1 MDLRQLKY
9 FVSVME
15 CGSLTRAA
23 AVLHLSQ
30 PTLGEHM
37 RNLEN
42 EFGVELFVRHSR
54 GISATPAAL
63 LLKERAEH
71 LLAYAHETGRLL
83 RAASDS
89 VQGNV
94 TLGVSPGLNE
104 LFSADLIER
113 FRDALPGVSMN
124 IVEDLSAALVERMVK
139 GSETLDFALV
149 SGFDVSDAT
158 PLHRTTIGSEELF
171 LVGRPERLGE
181 SGVPYPFVELTQH
194 ALLLL
199 GSGDGAKPYGLR
211 RLLLQQAAA
220 LGIELRIVAEV
231 RSISALRDLLLRDAG
246 VTILPLFSVRQA
258 LDTGALVARRL
269 CEPSVWREIHLI
281 EPANSSQCK
290 AAAAARGLL
299 LDLIEAQL
307 DVVDGPLQRLGV

>member
-9 FVSVME
+9 FVSVMQ

-23 AVLHLSQ
+23 AALHLSQ

-54 GISATPAAL
+54 GITATPAAL
-63 LLKERAEH
+63 LLRERAEH
-71 LLAYAHETGRLL
+71 LLAYANETGRIL
-83 RAASDS
+83 REASES

-113 FRDALPGVSMN
+113 VRDVLPGVAVN
-124 IVEDLSAALVERMVK
+124 IVEDLSAALVERMVS
-139 GSETLDFALV
+139 GSEALDFALV

-158 PLHRTTIGSEELF
+158 PLRHTILGTEDLY
-171 LVGRPERLGE
+171 LVGSPGRLGE
-181 SGVPYPFVELTQH
+181 SGIPYAFVDLSRH

-211 RLLLQQAAA
+211 RFLVQQATAQGVD
-220 LGIELRIVAEV
+220 LQIVAEV
-231 RSISALRDLLLRDAG
+231 RSISALRDLLLRDVG
-246 VTILPLFSVRQA
+246 VTILPLFSVQQA
-258 LDTGALVARRL
+258 LKTGVLVARPL
-269 CEPSVWREIHLI
+269 SEPPVRREIHLI
-281 EPANSSQCK
+281 EPAVLSQSK
-290 AAAAARGLL
+290 AAGAARALL
-299 LDLIEAQL
+299 LDLVEAQL
-307 DVVDGPLQRLGV
+307 KIIDGPLQRPGA